1 VSAAWNYYSIK
12 SEPKIS
18 YSLGWYF
25 P

>member
-18 YSLGWYF
+18 YSVGWYF